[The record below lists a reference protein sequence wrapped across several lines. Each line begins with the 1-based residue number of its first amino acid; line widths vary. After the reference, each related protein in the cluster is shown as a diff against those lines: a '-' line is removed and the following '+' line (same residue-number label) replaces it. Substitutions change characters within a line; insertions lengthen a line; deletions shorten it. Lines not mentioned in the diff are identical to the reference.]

1 MKKIYNQ
8 PTCLVVEL
16 SSRNA
21 IMAISGQETL
31 SGTSW
36 GGTTSSPTGGGSISD
51 ADVKGITD
59 VNVWDEEW

>member
-36 GGTTSSPTGGGSISD
+36 GGKTSEAAGGTGISEG
-51 ADVKGITD
+51 DVKGITD
-59 VNVWDEEW
+59 VNVWDNEW